1 MFHVA
6 IYCSFRNIRSLGKWN
21 SETQQIELK
30 RNIGSIF
37 RYIGT
42 QSKESYT
49 LNPEEALFLLEMVNS
64 PL

>member
-6 IYCSFRNIRSLGKWN
+6 INCSFRNIRSLATWN
-21 SETQQIELK
+21 SETQQIDLK

-42 QSKESYT
+42 QSKEYYT
-49 LNPEEALFLLEMVNS
+49 LNPEEALFLLEMVNK
-64 PL
+64 PP